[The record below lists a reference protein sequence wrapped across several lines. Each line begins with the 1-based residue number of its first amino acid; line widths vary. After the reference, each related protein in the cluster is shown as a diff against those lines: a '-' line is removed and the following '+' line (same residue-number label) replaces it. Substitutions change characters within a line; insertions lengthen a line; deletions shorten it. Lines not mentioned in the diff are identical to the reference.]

1 MHITAGIP
9 QVPDTPIGVTN
20 DHGGVVLT
28 LHTAV
33 SGRVRSQMFS
43 FIVNFTQTSASM
55 KGSRVLFASDYVDGE
70 RHQFTI
76 NGLMEGVICSVH
88 RHEIGLVLRS
98 FLEFLLLLQLLQV
111 NPIRGCVCVFV
122 FLYVALFMA

>member
-1 MHITAGIP
+1 MHITAGIS

-28 LHTAV
+28 LRTAV

-76 NGLMEGVICSVH
+76 NGLMEGESYLFSAQA
-88 RHEIGLVLRS
+88 RNRFGS
-98 FLEFLLLLQLLQV
+98 SEFSGIST
-111 NPIRGCVCVFV
+111 PITIVTSKSHTWVCVC
-122 FLYVALFMA
+122 LCSYM